1 METDVQAVLEALE
14 GIIHTRRNADDSKSY
29 TAQLLHDPLDRVL
42 KKVGEEA
49 TELVLAAKGGER
61 GEIIHESAD
70 LLYHMLVLLVRR
82 DIAVEDVALE
92 LSRRFGISGLTEK
105 ANRGNH

>member
-1 METDVQAVLEALE
+1 METDAQAVLKTLE
-14 GIIHTRRNADDSKSY
+14 GIIRARRAADDSESY
-29 TAQLLHDPLDRVL
+29 TAKLLHGPIDRVL

-49 TELVLAAKGGER
+49 TELVLAGKGGER

-70 LLYHMLVLLVRR
+70 LLYHMLVLLVSR
-82 DIAVEDVALE
+82 DIAVEDIALE